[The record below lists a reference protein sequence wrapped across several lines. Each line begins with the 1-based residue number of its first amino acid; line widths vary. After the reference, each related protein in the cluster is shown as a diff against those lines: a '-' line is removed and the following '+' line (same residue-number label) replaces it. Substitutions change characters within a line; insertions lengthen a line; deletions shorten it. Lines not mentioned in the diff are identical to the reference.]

1 MFPWSKRSFLGVVCG
16 FALAA
21 GCGFRAQTGVIP
33 RGGAGGASGVSGMA
47 GTSVAGTNGGAG
59 TRIIITGEGGT
70 IPMTGAG
77 GSSAGG
83 TNGGTSTIDAN
94 CGAKDKPA
102 MKLLPDILI
111 VLDRSG
117 SMNDDIKNQQCTG
130 DGGIG
135 ARDCGLNSK
144 WAKVTPAI
152 TQVVTETEMD
162 VNWGL
167 KFFPDNSNNSDT
179 CSVSN
184 TAAVP
189 IGPANGAAVAAAI
202 TGATDTTGGVLGYQS
217 TPTRSGVNGAVT
229 YLKTL
234 TTMNPKYVL
243 LATDGLPNCAAS
255 GAGGTGGRGGGA
267 TGTMTDD
274 SAGATTAV
282 ASALT
287 AGYKT
292 FVVGIATA
300 GVVTNMVNADM
311 TLSNMANAGGL
322 PRSGSPTYYP
332 VSSGTELAD
341 AIRKLITQV
350 NTCTFQVGPTPTSDG
365 TTSLGLIN
373 VFGDGVEIKR
383 DTTHTDGYDYADPSM
398 NSIQIYGPTCEQV
411 MSAGIKNVTV
421 TFRCIFG

>member
-1 MFPWSKRSFLGVVCG
+1 MRPWSKRSFLGVVCG

-21 GCGFRAQTGVIP
+21 GCGFRAQTGALP
-33 RGGAGGASGVSGMA
+33 RAGTGGASGAGGMA
-47 GTSVAGTNGGAG
+47 GTAAAGRDGGVE
-59 TRIIITGEGGT
+59 RIVITGEGGT
-70 IPMTGAG
+70 IAVTGAG

-94 CGAKDKPA
+94 CGARDKSA

-111 VLDRSG
+111 VLDRSN
-117 SMNDDIKNQQCTG
+117 SMNDDTKNQTCTG
-130 DGGIG
+130 DGGFG
-135 ARDCGLNSK
+135 GRNCGLNSK

-152 TQVVTETEMD
+152 TEVVSETEMD

-167 KFFPDNSNNSDT
+167 KFFPDNSSSQDT
-179 CSVSN
+179 CIVSD

-189 IGPANGAAVAAAI
+189 IGPANGAAVASAI
-202 TGATDTTGGVLGYQS
+202 KGATDTMGGVLGYNT
-217 TPTRSGVNGAVT
+217 TPTRSGMNGAVT

-243 LATDGLPNCAAS
+243 LATDGLPNCTAS
-255 GAGGTGGRGGGA
+255 GGV
-267 TGTMTDD
+267 GTMTDD
-274 SAGATTAV
+274 SPGATTAV

-300 GVVTNMVNADM
+300 GINADM
-311 TLSNMANAGGL
+311 TLSNLANAGGL

-332 VSSGTELAD
+332 VTSAAELAD

-373 VFGDGVEIKR
+373 VFGDGVEIMR

-398 NSIQIYGPTCEQV
+398 NSIQIYGPTCQQV
-411 MSAGIKNVTV
+411 MSATIKNVTV
-421 TFRCIFG
+421 TFRCIVS